1 MFSSKN
7 AVAVMLLSAA
17 LVSCKSTTHNNQTES
32 TVPTN
37 PTMASAQI
45 EKFGTIDGF
54 PRFISVATP
63 VALQSGKW
71 RTVLVRTKGKI
82 TAVSQPEIGPAAE
95 KRRGFLD

>member
-1 MFSSKN
+1 LTS
-7 AVAVMLLSAA
+7 L
-17 LVSCKSTTHNNQTES
+17 T
-32 TVPTN
+32 
-37 PTMASAQI
+37 
-45 EKFGTIDGF
+45 KFGTIDGF

-71 RTVLVRTKGKI
+71 RTVLVRTMGKI